1 MGQIAT
7 LTGRSELPIA
17 SAEIQDEVESY
28 ARKSGRHAKI
38 HYVPT
43 EINFETG
50 EVLAGT
56 WRVDIDLHPDDPRMR
71 TYQEGRM
78 DKPPV
83 EEIWIHRE
91 NPDAESFSDKYIP
104 ENIQD
109 MGASGVLQ
117 FLEQGNIHS
126 GRGEFDSIMD
136 VVRKTAE
143 LNDARKQQRYKD
155 AEDRVRMR
163 ARDKRRSA
171 LKIPFLGVGIDLQ
184 KPTKGSKQK

>member
-17 SAEIQDEVESY
+17 SAEIQDEVELY
-28 ARKSGRHAKI
+28 ARKSGRHGKV

-43 EINFETG
+43 EIDFKTG
-50 EVLAGT
+50 EALAGT
-56 WRVDIDLHPDDPRMR
+56 WRVDLDLHPEDPRLR

-104 ENIQD
+104 INIQEL
-109 MGASGVLQ
+109 GASGVLQ

-126 GRGEFDSIMD
+126 GRGEFSSILD

-143 LNDARKQQRYKD
+143 MNDARKQQRYKD

-163 ARDKRRSA
+163 ARDKRRSR

-184 KPTKGSKQK
+184 KPKQKEQRK